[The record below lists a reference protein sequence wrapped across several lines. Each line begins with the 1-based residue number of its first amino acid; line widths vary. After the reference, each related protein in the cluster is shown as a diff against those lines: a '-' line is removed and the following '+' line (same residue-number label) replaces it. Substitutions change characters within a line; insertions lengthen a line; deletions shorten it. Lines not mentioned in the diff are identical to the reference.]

1 MLPDRRAVVFDLDDT
16 LYPYRRFKTSGFVAV
31 AAHLEIRCGLDSR
44 LGFAALTGAARGATR
59 GHELEACLDQ
69 YDLPAAWL
77 PDLVD
82 VFRHHAPRLRRPS
95 SVTRALGALRLAGW
109 RIGVLTNGQ
118 PTIQARKVDAL
129 GLTPLVD
136 TVVYAASCGSGEG
149 KPDPETFAEV
159 VRRLDVVAGC
169 TVFVGN
175 DERCDVQGARLAGM
189 RAVRCDVWA
198 IQHAPT
204 VADAVVTRFPDIPTL
219 AHALLEEASN
229 RHAA

>member
-31 AAHLEIRCGLDSR
+31 AAHLQIRCGLDSR
-44 LGFAALTGAARGATR
+44 LGFAALAGASRGATS
-59 GHELEACLDQ
+59 GHELEACLQQ

-77 PDLVD
+77 PELVE
-82 VFRHHAPRLRRPS
+82 VFRHHVPRLRRPS
-95 SVTRALGALRLAGW
+95 SVTRVLAALRLAGW
-109 RIGVLTNGQ
+109 QLGVLTNGQ
-118 PTIQARKVDAL
+118 PTIQARKIEAL
-129 GLTPLVD
+129 GLAPLVD
-136 TVVYAASCGSGEG
+136 TVVYAASCGTGEG

-159 VRRLDVVAGC
+159 VRRLGVAAGR

-189 RAVRCDVWA
+189 RAVRCDVWTP
-198 IQHAPT
+198 QPAPT
-204 VADAVVTRFPDIPTL
+204 AADGVVTRFPDIPVL
-219 AHALLEEASN
+219 AHVLLEEASN